1 MSKNEV
7 NEHTRLLHTSLRDR
21 RLSHQP
27 LEDASSF
34 VASHVTKEEQA
45 LGGSTIGER
54 LKYNDYTTIDWLHV
68 SRGEAMCVLKLTG
81 EHRTWFVSPQTP

>member
-7 NEHTRLLHTSLRDR
+7 NEHTRLLQTDLGDR
-21 RLSHQP
+21 RLSHLS
-27 LEDASSF
+27 LEDVSSF

-54 LKYNDYTTIDWLHV
+54 LPYNDYTTIDWLHV
-68 SRGEAMCVLKLTG
+68 SRGDAMCVG
-81 EHRTWFVSPQTP
+81 TPDLD